1 MNESGP
7 GIHPRVRDLI
17 SQSYA
22 DQRSQEWLSLRGTML
37 TASDLATAIGDNPY
51 EKPSDLLLKKCGAVK
66 WDGNA
71 ATAHGTLL
79 EPIARDL
86 YDLRHGQKSHEIGL
100 VQHPVHKWLGG
111 SPDGVTESGRLIEI
125 KCPLTRKITPAV
137 PKYYLPQIQLLL
149 EVLDLEVCDF
159 IQYRPAKTTRDC
171 RECRAC
177 NLGVFAGGK
186 CECEWFERPDP
197 AHPEE
202 FEVTEVVR
210 DREWFARILPIAKA
224 FWDQVLLRRQ
234 IGLCEVEDD
243 EDDESIPVIAA
254 GLVKEYVCEIES
266 DDEVREVSEPSGSA
280 GSDMSGVHEQV
291 LHEVHPT
298 GDAPVPEARRSE
310 RIRTRSVGKEAGQG
324 GGTQSD

>member
-1 MNESGP
+1 M
-7 GIHPRVRDLI
+7 HPRAKELI

-22 DQRSQEWLSLRGTML
+22 DQRSEEWLALRGTML
-37 TASDLATAIGDNPY
+37 TASDLASAIGDNPY

-66 WDGNA
+66 WGGNA

-86 YDLRHGQKSHEIGL
+86 YDLRHDQKSHEIGL

-125 KCPLTRKITPAV
+125 KCPLTRKITRAV

-159 IQYRPAKTTRDC
+159 IQYRPAKTIREC
-171 RECRAC
+171 KECRAC
-177 NLGVFAGGK
+177 NLGVFVAGG
-186 CECEWFERPDP
+186 CECEWFEYPDP
-197 AHPEE
+197 DHPEE

-210 DREWFARILPIAKA
+210 DRAWFARILPIAKA

-234 IGLCEVEDD
+234 IGLCEVED

-254 GLVKEYVCEIES
+254 GLVKDYVCELES
-266 DDEVREVSEPSGSA
+266 DDEVREMSEPSGSA

-310 RIRTRSVGKEAGQG
+310 RIRTRSAGKEAGQG
-324 GGTQSD
+324 GGAQSD

>member
-1 MNESGP
+1 M
-7 GIHPRVRDLI
+7 HPRAKELI

-22 DQRSQEWLSLRGTML
+22 DQRSDEWLALRGTML
-37 TASDLATAIGDNPY
+37 TASDLASAIGDNPY

-66 WDGNA
+66 WGGNA

-86 YDLRHGQKSHEIGL
+86 YDARYGRKSHEIGL

-111 SPDGVTESGRLIEI
+111 SPDGVTEDGRLIEI

-149 EVLDLEVCDF
+149 EVLDLEACDF
-159 IQYRPAKTTRDC
+159 IQYRP
-171 RECRAC
+171 
-177 NLGVFAGGK
+177 G
-186 CECEWFERPDP
+186 P
-197 AHPEE
+197 PEE
-202 FEVTEVVR
+202 FEVTEVIR
-210 DREWFARILPIAKA
+210 DRAWFARILPIAKA

-234 IGLCEVEDD
+234 IGLCEVED

-254 GLVKEYVCEIES
+254 GLVKDYVCELES

-310 RIRTRSVGKEAGQG
+310 RVRTRSAGKEVGQG
-324 GGTQSD
+324 GGAQSD

>member
-1 MNESGP
+1 MHS
-7 GIHPRVRDLI
+7 RVKELI

-22 DQRSQEWLSLRGTML
+22 DQRSEEWLSLRGTML
-37 TASDLATAIGDNPY
+37 TASDLASAIGDNPY

-66 WDGNA
+66 WGGNA

-86 YDLRHGQKSHEIGL
+86 YDLRYDQKSHEIGL

-159 IQYRPAKTTRDC
+159 IQYRP
-171 RECRAC
+171 
-177 NLGVFAGGK
+177 G
-186 CECEWFERPDP
+186 P
-197 AHPEE
+197 PEE

-210 DREWFARILPIAKA
+210 DRAWFERILPIAKA
-224 FWDQVLLRRQ
+224 FWDQVILRRQ

-254 GLVKEYVCEIES
+254 GLVKEYVCELES

-310 RIRTRSVGKEAGQG
+310 RIRTRSAGKETGQG
-324 GGTQSD
+324 GGGQSD

>member
-1 MNESGP
+1 M
-7 GIHPRVRDLI
+7 HPKVAELLA
-17 SQSYA
+17 QAYA
-22 DQRSQEWLSLRGTML
+22 DQRSEEWLALRGTML
-37 TASDLATAIGDNPY
+37 TASDLASAIGDNPY

-66 WDGNA
+66 WGGNA

-86 YDLRHGQKSHEIGL
+86 YDARYNRKSHEIGL

-111 SPDGVTESGRLIEI
+111 SPDGVTEDGRLIEI

-159 IQYRPAKTTRDC
+159 IQYRPAKTIREC
-171 RECRAC
+171 KECRAC
-177 NLGVFAGGK
+177 NLGTG
-186 CECEWFERPDP
+186 CEYADYPDP
-197 AHPEE
+197 DHPEE

-210 DREWFARILPIAKA
+210 DRAWFAKILPIAKA

-243 EDDESIPVIAA
+243 EDDESIPVVAA
-254 GLVKEYVCEIES
+254 GLVKEYMCEIES
-266 DDEVREVSEPSGSA
+266 DDEVREVSEPGGST
-280 GSDMSGVHEQV
+280 GSDMPRVHEEI
-291 LHEVHPT
+291 LHTVHPT

-310 RIRTRSVGKEAGQG
+310 RIRTRSAGKEAGEG
-324 GGTQSD
+324 RGAQSD

>member
-1 MNESGP
+1 
-7 GIHPRVRDLI
+7 
-17 SQSYA
+17 
-22 DQRSQEWLSLRGTML
+22 ML

-79 EPIARDL
+79 EPVARDL

-159 IQYRPAKTTRDC
+159 IQYRP
-171 RECRAC
+171 
-177 NLGVFAGGK
+177 G
-186 CECEWFERPDP
+186 P
-197 AHPEE
+197 PEE

-210 DREWFARILPIAKA
+210 DRAWFARILPIAKA

-243 EDDESIPVIAA
+243 ESDESIPVIAA

-266 DDEVREVSEPSGSA
+266 DDEVREMSEPSGSA
-280 GSDMSGVHEQV
+280 GSDMSGVHEQI

-310 RIRTRSVGKEAGQG
+310 RIRTRSVGKEAGQSG
-324 GGTQSD
+324 GAQSD